1 MTLSASMVKELR
13 DKSGAGMMDCKKALV
28 ETNGKIEDAIDWL
41 RKQGL
46 SAVAKKSS
54 RVAAEG
60 LIGIC
65 VNGLQGAMIEINS
78 ETDFVARNEL
88 FQNFVKKCSFLVLKH
103 KSDIHVLK
111 DLPFSDTGRSV
122 DQELSNNIATIGE
135 NMNIRR
141 AEYLEVSKGVLV
153 SYIHNKV
160 SEHLGKLGV
169 MVAIESQAEENRL
182 LDVGKQIAMHIAA
195 TSPKSLDI
203 DDLDSDIINREKE
216 VLIEQAMSSGK
227 PKEIAEKMVQG
238 RLQKFFQE
246 VVLNEQIS
254 VIDGETKIKDV
265 IKKLSN
271 DLGTEVKIKD
281 FKILKLGEGIEV
293 AENDFAAEVASTAGI
308 SN

>member
-1 MTLSASMVKELR
+1 MNLSASMVKELR
-13 DKSGAGMMDCKKALV
+13 EKSGAGMMDCKKALV
-28 ETNGKIEDAIDWL
+28 ESNGNMEDAIDWL

-46 SAVAKKSS
+46 SAVAKKSN

-60 LIGIC
+60 LIGISISE
-65 VNGLQGAMIEINS
+65 VKGAIVEINS

-88 FQNFVKKCSFLVLKH
+88 FQNFVKNCSNLVLSN
-103 KSDIHVLK
+103 KSDINVLK
-111 DLPFSDTGRSV
+111 KLPFPDSDRTV
-122 DQELSNNIATIGE
+122 DQELNNNIATIGE

-141 AEYLEVSKGVLV
+141 VEYLEVSEGVV
-153 SYIHNKV
+153 ASYIHNKIA
-160 SEHLGKLGV
+160 EDLGKLGV
-169 MVAIESQAEENRL
+169 IVAIESQAKKSQL

-195 TSPKSLDI
+195 TSPKALNI
-203 DDLDSDIINREKE
+203 DDLDNDLVKREKE
-216 VLIEQAMSSGK
+216 VLIDQAMSTGK

-246 VVLNEQIS
+246 VVLNEQVS

-265 IKKLSN
+265 IKKLSD

-293 AENDFAAEVASTAGI
+293 AENDFAAEVAATAGI
-308 SN
+308 K

>member
-13 DKSGAGMMDCKKALV
+13 EKSGAGMMDCKKALV
-28 ETNGKIEDAIDWL
+28 ESNGNMEDAIDWL

-46 SAVAKKSS
+46 SAVAKKSN

-60 LIGIC
+60 LIGISTSE
-65 VNGLQGAMIEINS
+65 VKGAIVEINS

-88 FQNFVKKCSFLVLKH
+88 FQNFVKNCSNLVLSNN
-103 KSDIHVLK
+103 SDINALK
-111 DLPFSDTGRSV
+111 KLPFPDTDRSV
-122 DQELSNNIATIGE
+122 DQELNNNIATIGE

-141 AEYLEVSKGVLV
+141 VEYLEVSEGVIA
-153 SYIHNKV
+153 SYIHNKIA
-160 SEHLGKLGV
+160 EDLGKLGV
-169 MVAIESQAEENRL
+169 IVAIESQAKQSQL

-195 TSPKSLDI
+195 TSPKALNI
-203 DDLDSDIINREKE
+203 DDLDSDLVKREKE
-216 VLIEQAMSSGK
+216 VLIDQAMSTGK

-246 VVLNEQIS
+246 VVLNEQVS

-265 IKKLSN
+265 IKRLSD

-293 AENDFAAEVASTAGI
+293 AENDFAAEVAATAGI
-308 SN
+308 K

>member
-1 MTLSASMVKELR
+1 MNLSASMVKELR
-13 DKSGAGMMDCKKALV
+13 EKSGAGMMDCKKALV
-28 ETNGKIEDAIDWL
+28 ETNGNMEDAIDWL

-46 SAVAKKSS
+46 SAVAKKSN

-60 LIGIC
+60 LIGISISE
-65 VNGLQGAMIEINS
+65 VKGAIVEINS

-88 FQNFVKKCSFLVLKH
+88 FQNFVKNCSDLVLSN
-103 KSDIHVLK
+103 KSDINALK
-111 DLPFSDTGRSV
+111 KLPFPNTDRSV
-122 DQELSNNIATIGE
+122 DQELNNNIATIGE

-141 AEYLEVSKGVLV
+141 VEYLEVSEGVIA
-153 SYIHNKV
+153 SYIHNKIA
-160 SEHLGKLGV
+160 ENLGKLGV
-169 MVAIESQAEENRL
+169 IVAIESQAKKSQL

-195 TSPKSLDI
+195 TSPKSLYI
-203 DDLDSDIINREKE
+203 DDLDYDLVKREKE
-216 VLIEQAMSSGK
+216 VLIDQAMSTGK

-246 VVLNEQIS
+246 VVLNEQVS

-265 IKKLSN
+265 IKRLSN

-293 AENDFAAEVASTAGI
+293 AENDFAAEVAATAGI
-308 SN
+308 K

>member
-13 DKSGAGMMDCKKALV
+13 EKSGAGMMDCKKALV
-28 ETNGKIEDAIDWL
+28 ECNGNMEDSIDWL

-46 SAVAKKSS
+46 SAVAKKSN

-60 LIGIC
+60 LIGISI
-65 VNGLQGAMIEINS
+65 NGVQGAIVEINS

-88 FQNFVKKCSFLVLKH
+88 FQNFVKKCSSLVLMH
-103 KSDIHVLK
+103 KSDIEALK
-111 DLPFSDTGRSV
+111 ASPFPDTGRSV

-141 AEYLEVSKGVLV
+141 VEYIEVSEGVLF

-160 SEHLGKLGV
+160 TEDLGKLGV
-169 MVAIESQAEENRL
+169 IVAIESKAEENKL
-182 LDVGKQIAMHIAA
+182 ENVGKQIAMHIAA
-195 TSPKSLDI
+195 TSPKSLNI
-203 DDLDSDIINREKE
+203 EDLDSELVERERE
-216 VLIEQAMSSGK
+216 VLIDQAMSSGK

-265 IKKLSN
+265 INKLSK
-271 DLGTEVKIKD
+271 DLGTEVKISD

-293 AENDFAAEVASTAGI
+293 AENDFAAEVAATA
-308 SN
+308 NKN

>member
-13 DKSGAGMMDCKKALV
+13 EKSGAGMMDCKKALV
-28 ETNGKIEDAIDWL
+28 ETNGNMEDAIDWL

-60 LIGIC
+60 LIGISI
-65 VNGLQGAMIEINS
+65 NGVQGAMVEINS

-88 FQNFVKKCSFLVLKH
+88 FQNFVKKCSNLVLTH
-103 KSDIHVLK
+103 KSDIDALK
-111 DLPFSDTGRSV
+111 ALPFPDTGRSV

-141 AEYLEVSKGVLV
+141 VEYLEVSEGVLV
-153 SYIHNKV
+153 SYIHNKIT
-160 SEHLGKLGV
+160 EDLGKLGV
-169 MVAIESQAEENRL
+169 IVAIESHAKQSQL
-182 LDVGKQIAMHIAA
+182 LEVGKQIAMHIAA
-195 TSPKSLDI
+195 TSPKSLNI
-203 DDLDSDIINREKE
+203 EDLDSDLVNRERE
-216 VLIEQAMSSGK
+216 VLIDQAMSSGK

-246 VVLNEQIS
+246 VVLNEQTS
-254 VIDGETKIKDV
+254 VIDGETKIKDI
-265 IKKLSN
+265 IKNLST
-271 DLGTEVKIKD
+271 DLGADVQIKD

-293 AENDFAAEVASTAGI
+293 AENDFAAEVAATAGMK
-308 SN
+308 

>member
-1 MTLSASMVKELR
+1 MNIDAKLVKDLR
-13 DKSGAGMMDCKKALV
+13 EKTGAGMMDCKKALV
-28 ETNGKIEDAIDWL
+28 ESNGNMEDAIDWL

-60 LIGIC
+60 LIGISI
-65 VNGLQGAMIEINS
+65 NGVQGAIVEINS

-88 FQNFVKKCSFLVLKH
+88 FQNFVKKCSSLVLKH
-103 KSDIHVLK
+103 KSDIEALK
-111 DLPFSDTGRSV
+111 ASPFPDTDRSV

-141 AEYLEVSKGVLV
+141 VEYLEVSEGFLF

-160 SEHLGKLGV
+160 TEDLGKLGV
-169 MVAIESQAEENRL
+169 IVAIESKAKENQL
-182 LDVGKQIAMHIAA
+182 EDVGKQIAMHIAA
-195 TSPKSLDI
+195 TSPKSLNI
-203 DDLDSDIINREKE
+203 EDLDSELVERERE
-216 VLIEQAMSSGK
+216 VLIDQAMSSGK

-265 IKKLSN
+265 INKLSK
-271 DLGTEVKIKD
+271 DLGTEVKISD

-293 AENDFAAEVASTAGI
+293 AENDFAAEVAATANI
-308 SN
+308 N

>member
-13 DKSGAGMMDCKKALV
+13 EKSGAGMMDCKKALV
-28 ETNGKIEDAIDWL
+28 ESKGNMEDAIDWL

-60 LIGIC
+60 LIGISIDG
-65 VNGLQGAMIEINS
+65 VQGAMVEINS

-88 FQNFVKKCSFLVLKH
+88 FQNFVKNCSNLVLLN
-103 KSDIHVLK
+103 KSDINSLK
-111 DLPFSDTGRSV
+111 KLPFPDTGRSV
-122 DQELSNNIATIGE
+122 EQELNNNIATIGE

-141 AEYLEVSKGVLV
+141 VEYIEVSEGILV

-160 SEHLGKLGV
+160 KEDLGKLGV
-169 MVAIESQAEENRL
+169 IVAIESKAKKDQL
-182 LDVGKQIAMHIAA
+182 LNIGKQIAMHIAA
-195 TSPKSLDI
+195 TSPKSLNI
-203 DDLDSDIINREKE
+203 DDLDNDLVERERE
-216 VLIEQAMSSGK
+216 VLIDQAMSSGK

-254 VIDGETKIKDV
+254 VIDGETKIKD
-265 IKKLSN
+265 IINKLSD
-271 DLGTEVKIKD
+271 DLGAAVCIKD

-293 AENDFAAEVASTAGI
+293 SENDFAAEVAATAGMR
-308 SN
+308 